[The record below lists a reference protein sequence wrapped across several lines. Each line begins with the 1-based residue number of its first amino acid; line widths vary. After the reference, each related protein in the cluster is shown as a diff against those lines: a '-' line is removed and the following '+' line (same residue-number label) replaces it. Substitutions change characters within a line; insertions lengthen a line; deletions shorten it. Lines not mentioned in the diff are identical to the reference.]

1 MIFDFLQANWF
12 EIVAALLAIAY
23 LVLAMMQDVRCW
35 VAWIISSLMYL
46 FVMYSAGLYM
56 EALLQ
61 IFYIF
66 IGFYGL
72 YQWRF
77 KSDLNE
83 SLKIS
88 TWSARN
94 HLIIIGVLIFLTF
107 VSGYIL
113 TIYTTAASPFVDA
126 FTTWG
131 AIAASY
137 LVAKKILENWFYWFV
152 IDFVS
157 VFLLKS
163 INQFS
168 QILLIFQK
176 LILHLHLILVAF
188 LRVSFVGKIKLL
200 ELICYLLIA

>member
-12 EIVAALLAIAY
+12 EIVAAILAIAY
-23 LVLAMMQDVRCW
+23 LILAMLEDIRCW
-35 VAWIISSLMYL
+35 VAWIISSLMYF
-46 FVMYSAGLYM
+46 FVMYSANLYM

-66 IGFYGL
+66 IGLYGL

-77 KSDLNE
+77 KDDKKDA
-83 SLKIS
+83 LKVT
-88 TWSARN
+88 TWSIKN
-94 HLIIIGVLIFLTF
+94 HLMVIGALVFLTF
-107 VSGYIL
+107 ISGYAL
-113 TIYTTAASPFVDA
+113 TIYTAAASPFIDA

-157 VFLLKS
+157 VFLFISRELYPTALLFLVYLVLVVFGYSAWRKS
-163 INQFS
+163 WQLADEQN
-168 QILLIFQK
+168 
-176 LILHLHLILVAF
+176 
-188 LRVSFVGKIKLL
+188 
-200 ELICYLLIA
+200 

>member
-12 EIVAALLAIAY
+12 EIVAAFLAIAY
-23 LVLAMMQDVRCW
+23 LILAMLQDMRCW
-35 VAWIISSLMYL
+35 VAWIISSLMYF
-46 FVMYSAGLYM
+46 FVMYSANLYM

-66 IGFYGL
+66 IGLYGL

-77 KSDLNE
+77 KADKKDV
-83 SLKIS
+83 LKIT
-88 TWSARN
+88 TWSVKN
-94 HLIIIGVLIFLTF
+94 HLIVISALVFLTSL
-107 VSGYIL
+107 SGYIL
-113 TIYTTAASPFVDA
+113 MIYTAAASPFVDA

-157 VFLLKS
+157 VFLFISRELYPTALLFIVYLVLVVIGYSAWRKS
-163 INQFS
+163 WQ
-168 QILLIFQK
+168 L
-176 LILHLHLILVAF
+176 AD
-188 LRVSFVGKIKLL
+188 
-200 ELICYLLIA
+200 E

>member
-12 EIVAALLAIAY
+12 EIVAAFLAIAY
-23 LVLAMMQDVRCW
+23 LILAMLQDIRCW
-35 VAWIISSLMYL
+35 VAWIISSLMYF
-46 FVMYSAGLYM
+46 FVMYSANLYM

-66 IGFYGL
+66 IGLYGL

-77 KSDLNE
+77 KADKKDA
-83 SLKIS
+83 LKIT
-88 TWSARN
+88 TWSVKN
-94 HLIIIGVLIFLTF
+94 HLIVIGALVFLTSL
-107 VSGYIL
+107 SGYVL
-113 TIYTTAASPFVDA
+113 MIYTAAASPFIDA

-157 VFLLKS
+157 VFLFISRELYPTALLFIVYLVLVVIGYSAWRKS
-163 INQFS
+163 WQ
-168 QILLIFQK
+168 L
-176 LILHLHLILVAF
+176 AD
-188 LRVSFVGKIKLL
+188 
-200 ELICYLLIA
+200 E

>member
-35 VAWIISSLMYL
+35 VAWIISSLMYF
-46 FVMYSAGLYM
+46 FVMYSANLYM

-66 IGFYGL
+66 IGLYGL

-77 KSDLNE
+77 KADKKDA
-83 SLKIS
+83 LKIT
-88 TWSARN
+88 TWSVKN
-94 HLIIIGVLIFLTF
+94 HLIVIGALVFLTSL
-107 VSGYIL
+107 SGYVL
-113 TIYTTAASPFVDA
+113 MIYTAAASPFIDA

-157 VFLLKS
+157 VFLFISRELYPTALLFIVYLVLVVFGYSAWRKS
-163 INQFS
+163 WQ
-168 QILLIFQK
+168 L
-176 LILHLHLILVAF
+176 AD
-188 LRVSFVGKIKLL
+188 
-200 ELICYLLIA
+200 E

>member
-12 EIVAALLAIAY
+12 EIFAAILAIAY
-23 LVLAMMQDVRCW
+23 LILAMLQDIRCW
-35 VAWIISSLMYL
+35 VAWIISSLMYF
-46 FVMYSAGLYM
+46 FVMYSANLYM

-66 IGFYGL
+66 IGLYGL

-77 KSDLNE
+77 KADKKDA
-83 SLKIS
+83 LKIT
-88 TWSARN
+88 TWSVKN
-94 HLIIIGVLIFLTF
+94 HLIVISALVFLTSL
-107 VSGYIL
+107 SGYIL
-113 TIYTTAASPFVDA
+113 MIYTAAASPFIDA

-157 VFLLKS
+157 VFLFISRELYPTALLFIVYLVLVVIGYSAWRKS
-163 INQFS
+163 WQ
-168 QILLIFQK
+168 L
-176 LILHLHLILVAF
+176 AD
-188 LRVSFVGKIKLL
+188 
-200 ELICYLLIA
+200 E

>member
-12 EIVAALLAIAY
+12 EIVAAILAITY
-23 LVLAMMQDVRCW
+23 LILAMLEDIRCW
-35 VAWIISSLMYL
+35 IAWIISSLMYF
-46 FVMYSAGLYM
+46 FVMYSANLYM

-66 IGFYGL
+66 IGLYGL

-77 KSDLNE
+77 KADKKDA
-83 SLKIS
+83 LKIT
-88 TWSARN
+88 TWSVKN
-94 HLIIIGVLIFLTF
+94 HLIVIGALVFLTSL
-107 VSGYIL
+107 SGYIL
-113 TIYTTAASPFVDA
+113 MIYTAAASPFIDA

-157 VFLLKS
+157 VFLFISRELYPTALLFIVYLVLVVIGYSAWRKS
-163 INQFS
+163 WQ
-168 QILLIFQK
+168 L
-176 LILHLHLILVAF
+176 AD
-188 LRVSFVGKIKLL
+188 
-200 ELICYLLIA
+200 E